1 MIGLY
6 NKLAFRAIKRLPIS
20 HFQTINQ
27 SSTLFIIL
35 FGWVLLHETLTAV
48 QIVGVVLILAGAVLA
63 AFAARAKARQKAIQP
78 RTVEL
83 VVFAAFL
90 LSIGLIAEKAALG
103 HMDIGAYFIFGFGM
117 QAIVAGLIAFKD
129 TGNGLVREIT
139 HSDLR
144 NTITFGVANALAAFM
159 YIYTLHT
166 ANNISLVVSLNSFVL
181 PLTALGSF
189 FILHERE
196 DKLKL
201 WTAIALGVAGIIIT
215 AL

>member
-1 MIGLY
+1 M
-6 NKLAFRAIKRLPIS
+6 
-20 HFQTINQ
+20 
-27 SSTLFIIL
+27 
-35 FGWVLLHETLTAV
+35 
-48 QIVGVVLILAGAVLA
+48 
-63 AFAARAKARQKAIQP
+63 
-78 RTVEL
+78 
-83 VVFAAFL
+83 FAAFL